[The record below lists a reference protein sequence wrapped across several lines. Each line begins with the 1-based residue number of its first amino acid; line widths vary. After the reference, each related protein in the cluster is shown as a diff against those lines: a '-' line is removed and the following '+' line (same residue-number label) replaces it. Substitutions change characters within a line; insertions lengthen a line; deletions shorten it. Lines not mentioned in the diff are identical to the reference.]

1 MVGVVSVALL
11 TRINHTQDGLDAVRV
26 VGARLLLPQPAH
38 HTEGPGQMF
47 LQIFNHRQLLFL
59 PSSVLGRGAVWIP
72 VCRAVGLIGG
82 VGGLLLVVLQPAAV

>member
-26 VGARLLLPQPAH
+26 AGARLLLPQPAH

-47 LQIFNHRQLLFL
+47 LQIFNHRQLWFL
-59 PSSVLGRGAVWIP
+59 LSSVLGRT
-72 VCRAVGLIGG
+72 VCRAVGLKGG

>member
-26 VGARLLLPQPAH
+26 AGARLLLPQPAH

-59 PSSVLGRGAVWIP
+59 LSSVLGRT